1 MQPRVVLLTGAP
13 GVGKTTAI
21 QRVIA
26 LLRQGGPAAGQ
37 CELRGF
43 VTREV
48 RGAGGQREGFE
59 AVLCST
65 GRAVLMAHESK
76 VSDHT
81 GRLPRVSKYVIDVPT
96 FESAV
101 LPELQRPSATGQ
113 VKTHLRV
120 LLLCLTIMCVPCT
133 TCNVQDSSIV
143 YVLDEI
149 GKMECYSSAFKKR
162 VSELLA
168 YHASSG
174 GGEQLGGPRR
184 VHIIGTIPLK
194 SQDRFIEG
202 VKARSDV
209 ELLTVTQQ
217 NRDAIPDQ
225 LLSLL
230 GGTTK

>member
-1 MQPRVVLLTGAP
+1 MQQPRVVLLTGAP

-81 GRLPRVSKYVIDVPT
+81 GRLPRVSKYVVDVPT

-101 LPELQRPSATGQ
+101 LPELQLPSATGQ
-113 VKTHLRV
+113 VS
-120 LLLCLTIMCVPCT
+120 C
-133 TCNVQDSSIV
+133 IV

-225 LLSLL
+225 MFSLL
-230 GGTTK
+230 GATTK